1 MPPSVA
7 DHAAACPTSRPWPAP
22 RTRSP
27 RPASRPTGHSRRWGC
42 EVARRHRPV
51 GAEPVR
57 GGARGVRAATPSPS
71 TVIGVT
77 VALIQPF
84 VFAPEHR
91 PAVHLGAALAD
102 TGGHAAV
109 GPSRG
114 WHVAGLFNQADDP
127 DGTRRPSPAST
138 TSTTSWRHSRRAS
151 TNVDAYKLAAK
162 KYRER
167 FWTNKWM
174 PAAPASNI
182 ARGIVHRKVRTEL
195 RNRVTRPGGPSRST
209 TSTRRAGAA
218 SGTSPCTR
226 WAVHALGRARALRG
240 TAGGTG
246 RRRRRSPPAPAA
258 RRRRH
263 RVRREA
269 GGRGRVSTWRTRH
282 HLARD

>member
-1 MPPSVA
+1 MLTHRGTLEPLCRRVSLTMPRLVRRRDPGLRRA
-7 DHAAACPTSRPWPAP
+7 LAHPGRRPD
-22 RTRSP
+22 
-27 RPASRPTGHSRRWGC
+27 RPGT
-42 EVARRHRPV
+42 
-51 GAEPVR
+51 
-57 GGARGVRAATPSPS
+57 RGVRAATPSPS